1 MKTTKNNA
9 NKTGNEQRQ
18 SINFSGIN
26 KKAGKEKMKP
36 GPKPTG
42 KAGGKKLIYF
52 SFDALQI
59 IDALHIENVS
69 RYIQNL
75 IIQDWQQR
83 TGGSGFQQAQDGDGG
98 DLGTRVI

>member
-1 MKTTKNNA
+1 MKTTRKQHQE
-9 NKTGNEQRQ
+9 NKKKC
-18 SINFSGIN
+18 INVSGIN
-26 KKAGKEKMKP
+26 KAGKERMKP

-59 IDALHIENVS
+59 IDALHVENVS
-69 RYIQNL
+69 KYIQNL

-83 TGGSGFQQAQDGDGG
+83 TGGSGFQEAQDGDGG

>member
-1 MKTTKNNA
+1 MKTTKNNV
-9 NKTGNEQRQ
+9 KTD
-18 SINFSGIN
+18 N
-26 KKAGKEKMKP
+26 KKKQNSIVNSGSKKERMKP

-52 SFDALQI
+52 SFDALHI

-69 RYIQNL
+69 KYIQNL

-83 TGGSGFQQAQDGDGG
+83 TGGSGFPGAQGSDGG
-98 DLGTRVI
+98 DICPRVI